1 MCNIL
6 IKHYAQG
13 GVLHDVFN
21 SNVIEEM
28 FPIRYIGKPNIMFKL

>member
-13 GVLHDVFN
+13 VVLHVFD
-21 SNVIEEM
+21 SNVIGEM